1 VVINFFRTHKIYVA
15 YFLITLGA
23 IFFRF
28 LIPQNPRLDA
38 VHDDSL
44 MVQLAYNIL
53 QGEWLGEWNST
64 RYQALTLFKSPGYAI
79 YLAVCIKIG
88 IPPAVGA
95 LAIYLFSSLLL
106 IKCGFSGNLNEIR
119 KLLIYLIFAF
129 NPAFY
134 GNGSS
139 LVYRDIL
146 STAIL
151 TLVIA
156 ISFYL
161 IKNPQIKRHYFVV
174 GIGYGIVIAF
184 ASLIKD
190 DLKYLA
196 ILTFIMV
203 IIIYA
208 IKHLLNSKVSEK
220 KESFD
225 TIKHFVIF
233 IISVSIFYILVTESV
248 KYLNYRNY
256 GVSLIQDNS
265 QGEFGELMSNLS
277 GINTKNPTIDV
288 FIDKE
293 KIRLASEVSETFA
306 KMAPYLESQNMWKEI
321 NCRANNI
328 CDQSGVFFQHELRD
342 GFYINGMANSAIE
355 FQENAQKV
363 NLEILSACENKKIVC
378 HEGIKIPGIGSNYT
392 EINRKY
398 TIDSIFVLA
407 KSIFN
412 WEYINSNNPNTLNV
426 EDKIHPS
433 WLEVPGIKWGY
444 ETHPVTESALGM
456 NGFIKFLIWLYQIL
470 TYVAIVGIVLFGNTF
485 RRVKQTKNM
494 VYQISSCFA
503 VFTLASILM
512 IISNVAGWN
521 SFQAAGSYFL
531 IFSPFVI
538 YFVTVIIYFI
548 QEFLYSLVNN
558 NNLKDSSR

>member
-1 VVINFFRTHKIYVA
+1 
-15 YFLITLGA
+15 
-23 IFFRF
+23 
-28 LIPQNPRLDA
+28 
-38 VHDDSL
+38 

-64 RYQALTLFKSPGYAI
+64 RYPALTLFKPPGYAI
-79 YLAVCIKIG
+79 YLALCIKIG

-95 LAIYLFSSLLL
+95 LTIYLLSSLLL
-106 IKCGFSGNLNEIR
+106 INCGFSGNLREKR

-134 GNGSS
+134 GYGSS

-161 IKNPQIKRHYFVV
+161 IKNPHIKRRYLVV

-203 IIIYA
+203 VVIYT
-208 IKHLLNSKVSEK
+208 IRYLLNLKSTEK
-220 KESFD
+220 TKSFV
-225 TIKHFVIF
+225 TLKYFVMF
-233 IISVSIFYILVTESV
+233 MIITSIFYVLVTESV
-248 KYLNYRNY
+248 KYLNYKNY

-277 GINTKNPTIDV
+277 GITTKNPTIDV
-288 FIDKE
+288 FIDKK
-293 KIRLASEVSETFA
+293 KIKLASQASETFA
-306 KMAPYLESQNMWKEI
+306 KIAPYLESPNLWKEI

-328 CDQSGVFFQHELRD
+328 CDQSGGFFQHELRD
-342 GFYINGMANSAIE
+342 GFYINGMANSALE
-355 FQENAQKV
+355 FQENAKKV
-363 NLEILSACENKKIVC
+363 NLEIKSACENKKIEC
-378 HEGIKIPGIGSNYT
+378 HEGLKIPGIGSNYT

-398 TIDSIFVLA
+398 AIDSIFVLA
-407 KSIFN
+407 KSILN
-412 WEYINSNNPNTLNV
+412 WEYINSNNPTTINMQ
-426 EDKIHPS
+426 DKIHPS
-433 WLEVPGIKWGY
+433 WLVVPGIKWDY
-444 ETHPVTESALGM
+444 DTHPITESALGM
-456 NGFIKFLIWLYQIL
+456 NGFIKSLIWFYQIL
-470 TYVAIVGIVLFGNTF
+470 TYVAIVGIVLFGNSI
-485 RRVKQTKNM
+485 KQIIQKKRM
-494 VYQISSCFA
+494 VYQISSCLTVFA
-503 VFTLASILM
+503 LASILL
-512 IISNVAGWN
+512 IVSNVAGWN
-521 SFQAAGSYFL
+521 SFQGAEIYFL

-538 YFVTVIIYFI
+538 YFVTVVIDLI
-548 QEFLYSLVNN
+548 QDFLYSLVNS
-558 NNLKDSSR
+558 NNLKDSSKK